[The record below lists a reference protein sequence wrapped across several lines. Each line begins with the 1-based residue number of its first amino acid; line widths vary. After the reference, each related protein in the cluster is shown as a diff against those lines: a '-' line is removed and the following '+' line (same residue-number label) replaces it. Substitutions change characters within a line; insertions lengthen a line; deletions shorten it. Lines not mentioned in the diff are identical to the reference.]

1 MSQAFT
7 AIATLIAKPG
17 QQDTLENAL
26 RALVEP
32 SRAEKGCSQYDLHRD
47 LADPLTFYVIEQWAS
62 EEILS
67 AHNAS
72 AHFQNFQAAAGHCIE
87 HFQLKRL
94 GAIA

>member
-1 MSQAFT
+1 MSQPFT

-26 RALVEP
+26 RELVAP
-32 SRAEKGCSQYDLHRD
+32 SRAEAGCGQYDLHRD
-47 LADPLTFYVIEQWAS
+47 LADPLTFYVIEHWAG
-62 EEILS
+62 EEILL

-72 AHFQNFQAAAGHCIE
+72 AHFLNFQATAGHCIE

>member
-1 MSQAFT
+1 MTQPFT
-7 AIATLIAKPG
+7 AIATLTAKPG
-17 QQDTLENAL
+17 QQDALEQAL

-32 SRAEKGCSQYDLHRD
+32 SRAEAGCGQYDLHRD
-47 LADPLTFYVIEQWAS
+47 LADPRVFYVIEQWAS
-62 EEILS
+62 DAVLE

-72 AHFQNFQAAAGHCIE
+72 AHFRDFQSSAGDTLE

>member
-1 MSQAFT
+1 MTQPFT
-7 AIATLIAKPG
+7 AIATLTAKPG
-17 QQDTLENAL
+17 QQDALEQAL

-32 SRAEKGCSQYDLHRD
+32 SRAEAGCGQYDLHRD
-47 LADPLTFYVIEQWAS
+47 LADPRVFYVIEQWAS
-62 EEILS
+62 DAVLE

-72 AHFQNFQAAAGHCIE
+72 AHFRHFQSSAGDTLE